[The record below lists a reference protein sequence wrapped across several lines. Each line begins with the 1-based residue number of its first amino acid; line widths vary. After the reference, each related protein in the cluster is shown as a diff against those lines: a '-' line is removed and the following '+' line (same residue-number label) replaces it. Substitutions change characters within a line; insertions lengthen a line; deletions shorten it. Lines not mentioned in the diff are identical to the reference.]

1 MIGFLV
7 TIGAIL
13 GLIGLIVLQL
23 KVLRKCHPNAELL
36 IAQFRT
42 LITDKHKSGDQ
53 LNG

>member
-7 TIGAIL
+7 LICVIL

-36 IAQFRT
+36 IEQFRT
-42 LITDKHKSGDQ
+42 LITDDYKSGDQ

>member
-7 TIGAIL
+7 VIGAIL
-13 GLIGLIVLQL
+13 GLIGLMVLQL
-23 KVLRKCHPNAELL
+23 KALKKCHPKAELL
-36 IAQFRT
+36 IELFRR